1 MNLTDLPM
9 YERLCRYIRNNDVS
23 RKLIAINCGISQSQL
38 SLLLSGKRRLT
49 VDCYERLCRAMA
61 VDPRKFYAG
70 GEGNGIT

>member
-1 MNLTDLPM
+1 MNVPDLPM
-9 YERLCRYIRNNDVS
+9 YARLCRYISQNGVS
-23 RKLIAINCGISQSQL
+23 RKLIAVNCGVSQSQL

-70 GEGNGIT
+70 EERNGIS